1 MCTAANKGNKVDAGC
16 FQITYFAW
24 WTIKTLNGI
33 RLIIIW
39 IRIKLRLLKWRH
51 LSFGKNTQIIHSSG
65 KLLLM
70 DLHRLC
76 LLTDPNAAYVKVIIL
91 SFFSFSNDLI
101 KAQCVEKQ
109 WSGNSSLCHKPS
121 WRIKRIVVTPK
132 KQNILCFICFHVIG
146 AMFEQKVTRRQ
157 RLAYV
162 CGQLD
167 LSKVFF
173 PLRPLIK

>member
-1 MCTAANKGNKVDAGC
+1 MCTAANKGNKLDAGC
-16 FQITYFAW
+16 FQITHFAW
-24 WTIKTLNGI
+24 STVKTLNGI

-51 LSFGKNTQIIHSSG
+51 LSFGKKYSNYLFISQIVVDGLSPA
-65 KLLLM
+65 
-70 DLHRLC
+70 
-76 LLTDPNAAYVKVIIL
+76 LLTHRPQRCLCKSNNTFV
-91 SFFSFSNDLI
+91 FFFSNDLI

-121 WRIKRIVVTPK
+121 WRIKRIVVTPIK
-132 KQNILCFICFHVIG
+132 TKHFMFH
-146 AMFEQKVTRRQ
+146 MFSCHR
-157 RLAYV
+157 V

-173 PLRPLIK
+173 TVGPLIK

>member
-1 MCTAANKGNKVDAGC
+1 MCTAANKGNKLDAGC
-16 FQITYFAW
+16 FQITHFAW
-24 WTIKTLNGI
+24 STVKTLNGI

-39 IRIKLRLLKWRH
+39 IRIKLRVLKWRH
-51 LSFGKNTQIIHSSG
+51 LSFGKNTQIIYSSV

-70 DLHRLC
+70 DFHRLC

-91 SFFSFSNDLI
+91 FFFFSNDLI

-109 WSGNSSLCHKPS
+109 RSGNSSLCHKPS
-121 WRIKRIVVTPK
+121 WRIKRIVVTPIK
-132 KQNILCFICFHVIG
+132 TKHFMFH
-146 AMFEQKVTRRQ
+146 MFSCHR
-157 RLAYV
+157 V

-173 PLRPLIK
+173 PVRPLIK